1 MGRTEGTRLLS
12 PKTWRDQITRSKN
25 VTWLTGG
32 NEKTFNWINLW
43 CDGLYQKTLQINLP
57 REVLTTVCSTELP
70 MSTVVLDLQNHD
82 DEGKNCQQNDDDD
95 RRLHWHLCKKLI
107 AIIGPRP
114 TFVTALH
121 QKTAGERLRELP
133 NFFLVFLNILWRH
146 FREGFVGES
155 TSDPIPMI

>member
-1 MGRTEGTRLLS
+1 
-12 PKTWRDQITRSKN
+12 
-25 VTWLTGG
+25 
-32 NEKTFNWINLW
+32 
-43 CDGLYQKTLQINLP
+43 
-57 REVLTTVCSTELP
+57 

-133 NFFLVFLNILWRH
+133 NFFLVFLNFRH
-146 FREGFVGES
+146 SSGINIIKDCLEISFLAIKFLHFLGPVKLTKSFLIG
-155 TSDPIPMI
+155 